1 MPTLDIKSRRCAEL
15 NADLRQ
21 FNHDL
26 HRAELNASDK
36 RNQITRKR
44 GEISQQEN
52 EVARWEALALAPGS
66 GGLLRLPGRIAV
78 GIVGAANRAQLEAAK
93 RRLAQLR
100 DRDLPR
106 LRDEL
111 REINHRIGTIERN
124 IAIVREERQSL
135 GCA

>member
-1 MPTLDIKSRRCAEL
+1 M
-15 NADLRQ
+15 
-21 FNHDL
+21 
-26 HRAELNASDK
+26 NASDK

-52 EVARWEALALAPGS
+52 EVAWWEAFALTPGS
-66 GGLLRLPGRIAV
+66 GGLLRLPGRIGV

-111 REINHRIGTIERN
+111 REISQHIVAIEDN

>member
-1 MPTLDIKSRRCAEL
+1 MKTKLLGWKLWPW
-15 NADLRQ
+15 LR
-21 FNHDL
+21 
-26 HRAELNASDK
+26 
-36 RNQITRKR
+36 
-44 GEISQQEN
+44 
-52 EVARWEALALAPGS
+52 ALAGS
-66 GGLLRLPGRIAV
+66 GGLLPLPGRIAV